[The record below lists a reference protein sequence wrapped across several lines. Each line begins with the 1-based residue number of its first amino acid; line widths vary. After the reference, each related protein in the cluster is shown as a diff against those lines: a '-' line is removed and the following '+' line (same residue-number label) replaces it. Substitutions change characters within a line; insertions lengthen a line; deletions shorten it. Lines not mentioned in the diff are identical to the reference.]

1 MPLFLIETTIDNP
14 KQLEWIDP
22 SPCLMPLNWRGATL
36 VEYRNTDTRDRM
48 SLGFEHDNEKFLR
61 TTILLVDPSAEFA
74 EVRQTVSTG
83 SIT

>member
-14 KQLEWIDP
+14 KQLEWVLDT
-22 SPCLMPLNWRGATL
+22 LFDTAELAGATL

-48 SLGFEHDNEKFLR
+48 SLGFELDNEKFLR